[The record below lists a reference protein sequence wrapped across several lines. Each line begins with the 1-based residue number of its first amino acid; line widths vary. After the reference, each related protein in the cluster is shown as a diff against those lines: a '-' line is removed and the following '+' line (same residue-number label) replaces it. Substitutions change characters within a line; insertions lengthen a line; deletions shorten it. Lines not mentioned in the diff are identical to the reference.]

1 MSKDDEIRQ
10 LQKKVAL
17 SCRIMG
23 TRGLTHGATGHV
35 SARIPG
41 TDRILIK
48 AKGPD
53 EEALE
58 FTALRDI
65 ITIDIEG
72 AVVEA
77 PPGLQPPNE
86 AAMHLAVYRHRPE
99 VMSVVHSHPDWIVIL
114 TACGKTLEPV
124 IGAYD
129 GNAGSNLLA
138 GGLPLYPRSVT
149 IVNDELG
156 DDMMQT
162 MGQAKA
168 CLLLGHGMA
177 GTGLSVEEATSVSL
191 NIYELARMNYLAYA
205 AGGANPVPDIDEH
218 RRRREDGV
226 RVRQERTNDD
236 REASNWRYYE
246 KVVDRWDNVRID

>member
-1 MSKDDEIRQ
+1 MNTDELDQ
-10 LQKKVAL
+10 LKAKVAL
-17 SCRIMG
+17 SCRVMG
-23 TRGLTHGATGHV
+23 THGLTHGATGHV

-41 TDRILIK
+41 TDRVLIK
-48 AKGPD
+48 AKGPA

-58 FTALRDI
+58 FATPRDI

-86 AAMHLAVYRHRPE
+86 TAMHLAVYRHRAE
-99 VMSVVHSHPDWIVIL
+99 VMSVVHSHPDWIVVL
-114 TACGKTLEPV
+114 TAAGKTLQPV

-149 IVNDELG
+149 IVDDELG

-162 MGQAKA
+162 MGEAKA

-177 GTGLSVEEATSVSL
+177 ATGLSVEEATSVSL
-191 NIYELARMNYLAYA
+191 NIYELARVNYLAYA
-205 AGGANPVPDIDEH
+205 AGGANPVPDLEEH
-218 RRRREDGV
+218 RRRRETDV
-226 RVRQERTNDD
+226 QVRQPRTNAD
-236 REASNWRYYE
+236 REASNWRYYG
-246 KVVDRWDNVRID
+246 KLVDRWDEVRIG

>member
-1 MSKDDEIRQ
+1 MSENEEIELLRQ
-10 LQKKVAL
+10 KVAM

-23 TRGLTHGATGHV
+23 THGLTHGATGHV

-41 TDRILIK
+41 TDRVLIK
-48 AKGPD
+48 AKGPE

-58 FTALRDI
+58 FTSLRDI

-86 AAMHLAVYRHRPE
+86 TAMHLAVYRHRPD

-114 TACGKTLEPV
+114 TACGKTLQP
-124 IGAYD
+124 ILGAYD
-129 GNAGSNLLA
+129 GNASSNLLA
-138 GGLPLYPRSVT
+138 GGLPIYPRSVT
-149 IVNDELG
+149 IINEKLG

-162 MGQAKA
+162 MGEAKA

-177 GTGLSVEEATSVSL
+177 ASGLNVEEATTVSL
-191 NIYELARMNYLAYA
+191 TLYDLARMNYYAYA
-205 AGGANPVPDIDEH
+205 AGGANPVPDLEEH
-218 RRRREDGV
+218 RRRREEGV
-226 RVRQERTNDD
+226 RVRQERTSGD
-236 REASNWRYYE
+236 REASNWRYYGE
-246 KVVDRWDNVRID
+246 MLDRWDTVRIG

>member
-1 MSKDDEIRQ
+1 MSADSEIEELR
-10 LQKKVAL
+10 KKVAI
-17 SCRIMG
+17 SCRVMG

-41 TDRILIK
+41 TDRVLIK
-48 AKGPD
+48 GKGPA
-53 EEALE
+53 EEGLE
-58 FTALRDI
+58 FSTPRDI

-72 AVVEA
+72 ALVEA

-124 IGAYD
+124 MGAYD

-162 MGQAKA
+162 MGDAKA

-177 GTGLSVEEATSVSL
+177 ASGLSVEEATSVSL
-191 NIYELARMNYLAYA
+191 NIYELARINYLAYA
-205 AGGANPVPDIDEH
+205 AGGANPVPDLEEH
-218 RRRREDGV
+218 RRRRDGNV
-226 RVRQERTNDD
+226 QMRAARTAND
-236 REASNWRYYE
+236 REASNWRYYG
-246 KVVDRWDNVRID
+246 KLVDRWDTVRID

>member
-1 MSKDDEIRQ
+1 MNAEELDELRA
-10 LQKKVAL
+10 KVAL

-23 TRGLTHGATGHV
+23 THGLTHGATGHV

-41 TDRILIK
+41 TDRVLIK
-48 AKGPD
+48 AKGPA

-58 FTALRDI
+58 FATPRDI

-86 AAMHLAVYRHRPE
+86 TAMHLAVYRHRPE
-99 VMSVVHSHPDWIVIL
+99 VMSVVHSHPDWIVVL

-149 IVNDELG
+149 IVNDDLG

-162 MGQAKA
+162 MGDAKA

-177 GTGLSVEEATSVSL
+177 ASGLSVEEATSVSL
-191 NIYELARMNYLAYA
+191 NIYELARVNYLAYA
-205 AGGANPVPDIDEH
+205 AGGATPVPDLEEH
-218 RRRREDGV
+218 RRRRESDIA
-226 RVRQERTNDD
+226 VRQPRTNAD
-236 REASNWRYYE
+236 REASNWRYYG
-246 KVVDRWDNVRID
+246 KLVDRWDEVRIG